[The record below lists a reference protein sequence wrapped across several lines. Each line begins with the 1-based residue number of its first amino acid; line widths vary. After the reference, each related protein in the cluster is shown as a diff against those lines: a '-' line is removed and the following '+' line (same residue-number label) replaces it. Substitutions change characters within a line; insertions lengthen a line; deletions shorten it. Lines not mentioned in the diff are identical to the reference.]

1 MLTSQSGTSNTV
13 ITSVMKMN
21 DLDKQFINLKYEE
34 NIMDQGLMRIVNGM
48 INSPNIKYNPIL
60 IERLIKIIDIK
71 TSEDL
76 KIKA

>member
-1 MLTSQSGTSNTV
+1 
-13 ITSVMKMN
+13 
-21 DLDKQFINLKYEE
+21 
-34 NIMDQGLMRIVNGM
+34 MDQGLMRIVNGM